1 MTTLARAYFQRLP
14 EPGASSGPRVT
25 VQFNPSELVF
35 NKGAQLVE
43 IPIPGLDSP
52 LLQFVRGQ
60 TETLTLTLFFDT
72 TDDGTGV
79 GAKSVTAKT
88 DPFYDLVKV
97 DPATH
102 APPVLLF
109 SWGGTAFPGKDRNS
123 FRCVVQSVRQQYTFF
138 SPDGTPLRALLTV
151 ELREYKTLTQQM
163 RELNLQS
170 ADHTK
175 ALVVEDGTTITGAS
189 HRAFG
194 DGRQWRLLA
203 DENDIVD
210 PLALRPGTVLRVPR
224 AS

>member
-1 MTTLARAYFQRLP
+1 VTTLARAYFQRLP
-14 EPGASSGPRVT
+14 EPGATSGPRVT

-35 NKGAQLVE
+35 NKGSQLVE

-60 TETLTLTLFFDT
+60 TETLTLTLFFDS

-79 GAKSVTAKT
+79 GAKAVTEQT
-88 DPFYDLVKV
+88 DKFYDLVKI

-109 SWGGTAFPGKDRNS
+109 SWGGTAFPGKDRSS

-138 SPDGTPLRALLTV
+138 STDGIPLRALLTV

-163 RELNLQS
+163 RELKLQS

-175 ALVVEDGTTITGAS
+175 ATVVEDGTTITEAA
-189 HRAFG
+189 HRTLG

-203 DENDIVD
+203 EENGIDD
-210 PLALRPGTVLRVPR
+210 PLALRPGTLLRVPK